1 MWVTSVLGSSS
12 FSYMKSPQLTASKLS
27 LLQLSVYGHK
37 VSSRLFPHHSLCA
50 RHASLLP
57 VHYTAQASFSLG
69 ALAFVLVRC
78 CHVCEFS
85 PQIAV
90 SLGTGACLQ
99 LSELG
104 GIMSVGLNISSCLE
118 TASWAAWRRNG
129 AVLQGFLPLLVKSV
143 FTPG

>member
-1 MWVTSVLGSSS
+1 MGVIWG
-12 FSYMKSPQLTASKLS
+12 PWP
-27 LLQLSVYGHK
+27 
-37 VSSRLFPHHSLCA
+37 LF
-50 RHASLLP
+50 
-57 VHYTAQASFSLG
+57 
-69 ALAFVLVRC
+69 LVRC

-143 FTPG
+143 FSPSSTLHQGPKWQYREEGGRVTEALFLCSPAVQKTRLSIPGFILCGIIHKSAVTG